1 MKNTYTYNPKE
12 LKERLRGILN
22 REDDSNN
29 DQKEVDDNE
38 EDS

>member
-1 MKNTYTYNPKE
+1 MKNTYTYKPKE
-12 LKERLRGILN
+12 LEDRLRGILN

-29 DQKEVDDNE
+29 DQKEDDDE